1 MEDTNERIK
10 NILNDTELLKES
22 MEIINELVLAQEEKI
37 NFIEDEIN
45 ESLCDVKEGDKDIV
59 ISNEYK
65 EYKDYNNYI
74 YYIGGIIG
82 AGLVYLF
89 I

>member
-1 MEDTNERIK
+1 MEKNERIK
-10 NILNDTELLKES
+10 NIINDTELLKES

-37 NFIEDEIN
+37 NFIEDEIK
-45 ESLCDVKEGDKDIV
+45 ESLCEVKNGEEDVI
-59 ISNEYK
+59 ISN
-65 EYKDYNNYI
+65 EYKDYNNSLF

>member
-45 ESLCDVKEGDKDIV
+45 ESLCEVKEGEEDII

-65 EYKDYNNYI
+65 GYNNYI

>member
-10 NILNDTELLKES
+10 NIVNDTELLKES

-37 NFIEDEIN
+37 NFIEDEIK
-45 ESLCDVKEGDKDIV
+45 ESLCEVKEGEKNII

-65 EYKDYNNYI
+65 DYNLYNNYI

-82 AGLVYLF
+82 AGIVYLF